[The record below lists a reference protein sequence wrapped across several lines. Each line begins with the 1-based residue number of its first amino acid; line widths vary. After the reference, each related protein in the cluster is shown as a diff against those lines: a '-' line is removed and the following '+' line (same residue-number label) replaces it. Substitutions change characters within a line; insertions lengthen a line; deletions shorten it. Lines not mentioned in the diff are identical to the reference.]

1 MFVALFIECVDYSF
15 QSRLVQ
21 KAILK
26 SQIWDSTREKLPKR
40 RDPEYPR
47 YKIDREYGIPLEKRL

>member
-1 MFVALFIECVDYSF
+1 MIVALFTECVDYLF
-15 QSRLVQ
+15 QSKLVQ

-26 SQIWDSTREKLPKR
+26 SQIWDSTREKLSKR
-40 RDPEYPR
+40 RDPDYPR

>member
-1 MFVALFIECVDYSF
+1 MIVALFTECVDYLF
-15 QSRLVQ
+15 QSKLVQ

-40 RDPEYPR
+40 CDPDYPR